1 MVNFKVGDRV
11 IGTGYFDNVDLGD
24 REGVIKKIR
33 GGHDRIYFVEWDEK
47 DGDFWDC
54 EGVCEDCRGF
64 NCPENVLRL
73 AHIDNWKERM
83 NDL

>member
-1 MVNFKVGDRV
+1 MVNFNVGDRV
-11 IGTGYFDNVDLGD
+11 IGTGIFDCVDLTFKT
-24 REGVIKKIR
+24 GVIKKIR
-33 GGHDRIYFVEWDEK
+33 DGCSRTYSVEWDEK